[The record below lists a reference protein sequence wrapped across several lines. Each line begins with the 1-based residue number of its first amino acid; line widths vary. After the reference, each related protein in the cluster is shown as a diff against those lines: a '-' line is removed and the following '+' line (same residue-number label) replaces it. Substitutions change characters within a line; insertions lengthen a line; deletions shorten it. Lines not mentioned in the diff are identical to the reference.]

1 MEVKDIFLTPVYLVI
16 VFLIALYFR
25 PKVTT
30 PLDRRYYLPA
40 LSVKFL
46 GAISLGLVYTFYYH
60 GGDTISYHD
69 QAKIIYDTFWHNP
82 SAGIKVLFFPG
93 YLDSTTY
100 EAARK
105 LRWYAASP
113 EYFVVQVTTLLSLIT
128 FNTYTCEALFFALMS
143 FSGMWAMYKALMK
156 LYPVL
161 HRELAIAVFFIPS
174 VFFWG
179 SGVLKDSL
187 CIGAIG
193 WLFFGFYEGLI
204 ERKRPLRSALVIGL
218 AGWVLYST
226 KPYILY
232 SFVPP
237 ALFWIFIENGSR
249 IKNKALRW
257 VLAPLFIIGGAGA
270 SLFGLAK
277 ISENDSKYSLE
288 NVAERS
294 KITSD
299 YIYRI
304 SVKQEGAAY
313 KLGDTD
319 GTVGG
324 MLRLAPQAINVS
336 LFRPYLWE
344 VSNPI
349 MLLSAIEAIGF
360 LYLTVSLILRTGL
373 FRTLR
378 MIAGTPLLAF
388 CFAFAMVFAIGVG
401 TSTNNF
407 GTLVRYRIDLQPF
420 YLTALYI
427 ANYLAALGRVRQS
440 QSFAMA

>member
-1 MEVKDIFLTPVYLVI
+1 MEVKDIFLAPVYVVI
-16 VFLIALYFR
+16 VYMIALYFR

-30 PLDRRYYLPA
+30 PLDRRYFLPA
-40 LSVKFL
+40 LTVKFI
-46 GAISLGLVYTFYYH
+46 GAICLGLVYTFYYH

-69 QAKIIYDTFWHNP
+69 QAKIIYETLWRSP
-82 SAGIKVLFFPG
+82 AAGIKVLFFPG

-100 EAARK
+100 EAARQ
-105 LRWYAASP
+105 LRWYSASP
-113 EYFVVQVTTLLSLIT
+113 EYFVVQITTLISMIT
-128 FNTYTCEALFFALMS
+128 FNTYTCEGLFFALLS
-143 FSGMWAMYKALMK
+143 FSGMWAMYKTLMK

-161 HRELAIAVFFIPS
+161 HRELAIACFFIPS

-204 ERKRPLRSALVIGL
+204 ERARPIRSGLIIFL
-218 AGWVLYST
+218 AGWVLVST

-232 SFVPP
+232 SFLPP
-237 ALFWIFIENGSR
+237 ALFWIFIENGAR
-249 IKNKALRW
+249 IKNKGLRLI
-257 VLAPLFIIGGAGA
+257 LAPLFLLGGAGA
-270 SLFGLAK
+270 SIFGLAK
-277 ISENDSKYSLE
+277 ISQSDSKYSLE

-324 MLRLAPQAINVS
+324 MIKLAPEAINVS

-349 MLLSAIEAIGF
+349 MLLAALEALGF
-360 LYLTVSLILRTGL
+360 LYLTISLVIRTGI
-373 FRTLR
+373 FRTFR
-378 MIAGTPLLAF
+378 MIAGTPLLTF

-427 ANYLAALGRVRQS
+427 ASYLAQLSRMRRAA
-440 QSFAMA
+440 SFAVA